1 MMSKKKK
8 QKIKP
13 ETKMDII
20 EIRARR
26 FFAMIIDWYIT
37 HMIVVIPIT
46 FYLRDGDY
54 LKPYMF
60 DLSHYSFSIGLFLG
74 LFGIF
79 VGIFYYIV
87 IPTYLWKGQTIG
99 KKLCKVKVV
108 TEEREDINL
117 VCMLKRELIGAS
129 LLEGGIVVTSSYIR
143 KIIEF
148 FGFMQVAQILQ
159 YIAYGLTL
167 ISIVYAYFNK
177 KSQSFHDKIAKTIV
191 IKN

>member
-1 MMSKKKK
+1 MSKKKK

-20 EIRARR
+20 ETRVRR
-26 FFAMIIDWYIT
+26 CVAMIIDWYIT

-60 DLSHYSFSIGLFLG
+60 DLSYYSFSIGLFLG

-79 VGIFYYIV
+79 VGVFYYIV

-99 KKLCKVKVV
+99 KKICKVKVV

-117 VCMLKRELIGAS
+117 ACMLKRELIGAT

-143 KIIEF
+143 KLIEF

-167 ISIVYAYFNK
+167 ISIIYAYFNK